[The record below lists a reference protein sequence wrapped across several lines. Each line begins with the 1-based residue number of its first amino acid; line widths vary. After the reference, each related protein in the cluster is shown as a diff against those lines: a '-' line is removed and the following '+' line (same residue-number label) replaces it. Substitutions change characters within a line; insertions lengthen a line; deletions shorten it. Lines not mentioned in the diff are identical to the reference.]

1 MNYDASQVGV
11 PYVRYGEV
19 KISNPPGAMP
29 SVVAEKFLAV
39 KLADGSVRTL
49 EALAPLNF
57 TLDML
62 NDATEPVPLINPD
75 DSKPLGADT
84 TLQTT
89 MLSILAILRK
99 HDVEA

>member
-49 EALAPLNF
+49 ETLAPLNI
-57 TLDML
+57 TLDLL
-62 NDATEPVPLINPD
+62 NDATSPVPMINPEND
-75 DSKPLGADT
+75 TALGADAT
-84 TLQTT
+84 IQGAQ
-89 MLSILAILRK
+89 LSIYAILRK
-99 HDVEA
+99 FDIEA